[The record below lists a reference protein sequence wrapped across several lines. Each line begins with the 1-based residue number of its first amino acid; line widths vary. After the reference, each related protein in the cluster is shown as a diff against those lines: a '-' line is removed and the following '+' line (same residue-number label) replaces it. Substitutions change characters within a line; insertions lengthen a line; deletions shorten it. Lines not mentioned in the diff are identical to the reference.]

1 MFLFLCGGAQ
11 AQQDDYTVER
21 IPVDVTAGSAAAAR
35 DQALLKAQREGLDR
49 LAERFGATAPRIPE
63 ARAPD
68 YVLSLEIDNEKSS
81 AVRYIAEVTV
91 HYNPSAVNRLFGRT
105 AAVAGGA
112 AGPGSGGMGG
122 DVGGDMGSLSPPA
135 GASGAAVISPG
146 GAPANAILVIPVYEW
161 AGARSLWDRNNPWFL
176 AWARRAPAIMGR
188 PIVLPEG
195 GAADA
200 AALTPQQAVDGD
212 RAAIAALAGRYGTSD
227 AVVAHATYEIDHS
240 TGRPAFRIAL
250 NGFGD
255 RLGGAA
261 AREQVIGAPTEFVD
275 ELAGR
280 AAVQAAQAM
289 DAARTAPAAAS
300 AGAPLSLGQ
309 PPASDGGSPFAPDR
323 IERSILLTVPL
334 RGPADLP
341 AVRQQL
347 SRLPMAARDELVA
360 LSREH
365 AVLRLHY
372 RGGAERLRVAL
383 ADGGLLAEDDGAGW
397 TLRRSGPGG
406 AGASPSPATQPTL
419 R

>member
-1 MFLFLCGGAQ
+1 MFLCGGAQ

-91 HYNPSAVNRLFGRT
+91 HYNPSAVNRLLSRS
-105 AAVAGGA
+105 VARPGGA
-112 AGPGSGGMGG
+112 AGPGDDAGG
-122 DVGGDMGSLSPPA
+122 LPPA
-135 GASGAAVISPG
+135 GAPGAAVASPG
-146 GAPANAILVIPVYEW
+146 TAPANAVLVIPVYEW

-188 PIVLPEG
+188 PVVLPEG

-200 AALTPQQAVDGD
+200 AALTPEQAVDGD

-227 AVVAHATYEIDHS
+227 AVVAYATYEIDHS

>member
-49 LAERFGATAPRIPE
+49 LAERFGAKPPRIAE

-68 YVLSLEIDNEKSS
+68 YVMSFEIDSEKSS

-250 NGFGD
+250 NGFGE
-255 RLGGAA
+255 RLGGVA
-261 AREQVIGAPTEFVD
+261 AREQVTGAPTEFVD

-280 AAVQAAQAM
+280 AAVQAAHAV
-289 DAARTAPAAAS
+289 DAARTAPASAVAA
-300 AGAPLSLGQ
+300 

-323 IERSILLTVPL
+323 IERSILVTVPL

-347 SRLPMAARDELVA
+347 SRLPMVARDELVA
-360 LSREH
+360 LSREQ

-383 ADGGLLAEDDGAGW
+383 ADGGLVAEDDGAGW
-397 TLRRSGPGG
+397 TLRRSGAAPRGG
-406 AGASPSPATQPTL
+406 AAGAFPSPAAQPTL